1 MATLNNIYCVCR
13 VCLAEDKV
21 ANLKN
26 MFNFSIKCN
35 DEKSSFSQLYCDY
48 TGISL
53 NSDEELSPYCCS
65 KCETAI
71 IIAFNFRKAV
81 KESNEFL
88 EHILK
93 KIQTF
98 EEMNTGV
105 GDDEVPFQTTFFFL
119 CSHNETTEYLLLFIY
134 RKLKRLPNS
143 SQKYLAKEC
152 IVASVIWKATH

>member
-1 MATLNNIYCVCR
+1 MANLNNIYCVCR

-35 DEKSSFSQLYCDY
+35 DEKTSFDQLYFDY
-48 TGISL
+48 SGITL

-65 KCETAI
+65 KCETLM

-81 KESNEFL
+81 KESHEFL

-93 KIQTF
+93 KIHDATNTMD
-98 EEMNTGV
+98 EEVNSS
-105 GDDEVPFQTTFFFL
+105 FIL
-119 CSHNETTEYLLLFIY
+119 SNNALNSSLLL
-134 RKLKRLPNS
+134 
-143 SQKYLAKEC
+143 
-152 IVASVIWKATH
+152 VIES

>member
-1 MATLNNIYCVCR
+1 MANLNNIYCVCR

-35 DEKSSFSQLYCDY
+35 DEKTSFDQLYFDY
-48 TGISL
+48 SGITL

-65 KCETAI
+65 KCETLM

-81 KESNEFL
+81 KESHEFL

-93 KIQTF
+93 KIHDATNTMD
-98 EEMNTGV
+98 EEVNSCFYFKC
-105 GDDEVPFQTTFFFL
+105 PNIRF
-119 CSHNETTEYLLLFIY
+119 SLFIE
-134 RKLKRLPNS
+134 S
-143 SQKYLAKEC
+143 
-152 IVASVIWKATH
+152 WKDCATQVKNV